1 VDVHFVGASFYDGCL
16 KPNCSRPSSFSFR
29 AAFLFSAAGAGA
41 ALTTCHALS
50 QLPESLFSSTEQKIR
65 SQNGNSWIYLY
76 IIDFRFLIEKF
87 YVVFNTA

>member
-1 VDVHFVGASFYDGCL
+1 VGASFYDGCL

-65 SQNGNSWIYLY
+65 SQNGNSCRKKIKDVVYLCLLNLY
-76 IIDFRFLIEKF
+76 
-87 YVVFNTA
+87 

>member
-29 AAFLFSAAGAGA
+29 FLFSAAGAGA

-50 QLPESLFSSTEQKIR
+50 QLPESLFSSTARKI
-65 SQNGNSWIYLY
+65 
-76 IIDFRFLIEKF
+76 
-87 YVVFNTA
+87 